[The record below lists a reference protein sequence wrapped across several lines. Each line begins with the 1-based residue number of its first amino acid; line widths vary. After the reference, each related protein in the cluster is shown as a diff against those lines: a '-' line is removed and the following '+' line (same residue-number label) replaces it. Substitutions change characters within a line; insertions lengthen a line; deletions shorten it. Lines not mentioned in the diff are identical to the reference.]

1 MRFDRCL
8 LETIEEHD
16 KRAIK
21 GEEVAISRR
30 AVSTG
35 ASVRIATASG
45 KSSPSGH
52 ASSSDAREREER
64 AHLDLTGHFISEQQ
78 EHVINALYFLR
89 VKFETWKPIA
99 KLLHFEEASARTW
112 HSGWR
117 RSSGS
122 GSMTFSPGNGPSPA
136 CAPGAGTRT
145 CGTHAPKAENAAS
158 HSPLT
163 TDIEKR
169 SRVAT
174 ATSWPINANIFM
186 IPFLSILIDLTFCL
200 AHANSRA
207 QNARRGKGTVRAAR
221 DGGALTAGRTGS
233 GGTLLSDGW
242 RVHLSKQGVWK

>member
-99 KLLHFEEASARTW
+99 KLLHFEEGSLADVRAK
-112 HSGWR
+112 R
-117 RSSGS
+117 RSVSANLAFRLAKIMGI
-122 GSMTFSPGNGPSPA
+122 GIEDLLAGKWPEPGMCPRCGYKDMRD
-136 CAPGAGTRT
+136 TRT
-145 CGTHAPKAENAAS
+145 QGRERGFSLAADYG
-158 HSPLT
+158 HR
-163 TDIEKR
+163 E
-169 SRVAT
+169 
-174 ATSWPINANIFM
+174 
-186 IPFLSILIDLTFCL
+186 
-200 AHANSRA
+200 
-207 QNARRGKGTVRAAR
+207 
-221 DGGALTAGRTGS
+221 AL
-233 GGTLLSDGW
+233 
-242 RVHLSKQGVWK
+242 